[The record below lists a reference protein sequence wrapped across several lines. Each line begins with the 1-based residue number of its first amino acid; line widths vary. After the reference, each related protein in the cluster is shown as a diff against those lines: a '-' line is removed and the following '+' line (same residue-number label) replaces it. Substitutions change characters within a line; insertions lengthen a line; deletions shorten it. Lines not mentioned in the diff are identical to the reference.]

1 MLMREL
7 SDQKLLDKCKTLF
20 SSILMLKKL
29 CVGDNYCANLLDWFN
44 EVVQKNIAI
53 KKSIDKGMNQEK
65 FKKYRQH
72 VYWINFGRGVGSE
85 FQDYHYALV
94 LFEAEHTA
102 LVVPLT
108 SKKEHDPKW
117 IEKNKE
123 VIVDLGLVEGYPDE
137 NKECYACTFLV
148 SSVSKKRLD
157 RCGNKTDGYF
167 DIKITDDQMLKICDK
182 IKEIADNKVKVVD
195 K

>member
-1 MLMREL
+1 
-7 SDQKLLDKCKTLF
+7 
-20 SSILMLKKL
+20 MLKKL

-94 LFEAEHTA
+94 LFEAEHLA
-102 LVVPLT
+102 DGDIEIFPM
-108 SKKEHDPKW
+108 KKEHFTTFF
-117 IEKNKE
+117 EAYE
-123 VIVDLGLVEGYPDE
+123 AREEHLSLCE
-137 NKECYACTFLV
+137 NISIYL
-148 SSVSKKRLD
+148 
-157 RCGNKTDGYF
+157 Y
-167 DIKITDDQMLKICDK
+167 
-182 IKEIADNKVKVVD
+182 EIN
-195 K
+195 

>member
-1 MLMREL
+1 MKLLIREL

-20 SSILMLKKL
+20 SSILTLKKL
-29 CVGDNYCANLLDWFN
+29 FVGDNYCANLLDWFN

-72 VYWINFGRGVGSE
+72 VYWINIGRGVGSE

-117 IEKNKE
+117 IEKNK
-123 VIVDLGLVEGYPDE
+123 
-137 NKECYACTFLV
+137 
-148 SSVSKKRLD
+148 
-157 RCGNKTDGYF
+157 
-167 DIKITDDQMLKICDK
+167 
-182 IKEIADNKVKVVD
+182 
-195 K
+195 

>member
-1 MLMREL
+1 MREL

-72 VYWINFGRGVGSE
+72 VYWINFGG
-85 FQDYHYALV
+85 
-94 LFEAEHTA
+94 
-102 LVVPLT
+102 
-108 SKKEHDPKW
+108 
-117 IEKNKE
+117 
-123 VIVDLGLVEGYPDE
+123 
-137 NKECYACTFLV
+137 
-148 SSVSKKRLD
+148 
-157 RCGNKTDGYF
+157 
-167 DIKITDDQMLKICDK
+167 
-182 IKEIADNKVKVVD
+182 
-195 K
+195 